1 MSQGEAIKDNL
12 PVEYRQNTVVD
23 LVHAR
28 IAQFNKMAAAL
39 QKLSS
44 NKAKQSSK
52 SFVIH
57 ATHLEKE
64 LQSSS
69 IDDLEKE
76 VARVDTFVERTKKD
90 AIRRLL
96 NRADSFEENAAML
109 LERKTSSYAS
119 FDHREV
125 SKEFL
130 KQARLLEVSSSE
142 KSYYKIEKAISEAD
156 EFFNAKKSNLKK
168 IDKQVKKEK
177 KGRKVGTQLQKI
189 ASTIGIAVFTLLV
202 LVFVCAIVFVALPE
216 LVSGWTSFW
225 LKATSRW

>member
-1 MSQGEAIKDNL
+1 MSQGEAIKNNL
-12 PVEYRQNTVVD
+12 SVEYRQSTVVN

-28 IAQFNKMAAAL
+28 ITQFNKMAAAL

-64 LQSSS
+64 LQRSS

-96 NRADSFEENAAML
+96 NRADYFEENAARL

-156 EFFNAKKSNLKK
+156 EFFNTKKGSLTK
-168 IDKQVKKEK
+168 IDKQAKREE
-177 KGRKVGTQLQKI
+177 KGRAVGKQMQKM
-189 ASTIGIAVFTLLV
+189 ASSIGIAVFTLLI
-202 LVFVCAIVFVALPE
+202 LVIVYAVGFVALPE
-216 LVSGWTSFW
+216 LFNFSNYLLNS
-225 LKATSRW
+225 SRW